1 MKNDALFVRL
11 DSFRDRCRDALDF
24 TRTVI
29 QFSKL
34 ERIEIGGTKGKV
46 PRMQESC
53 GRSGILAKGSHF
65 QRLATAASS
74 LCPPRCCRTA
84 CLPFGRS
91 S

>member
-34 ERIEIGGTKGKV
+34 ERVEIGGTKGKA
-46 PRMQESC
+46 SWL
-53 GRSGILAKGSHF
+53 ILAVRVGLSRGFHAPELVSF
-65 QRLATAASS
+65 CGTLVTLRHVI
-74 LCPPRCCRTA
+74 
-84 CLPFGRS
+84 
-91 S
+91 

>member
-34 ERIEIGGTKGKV
+34 ERVEIGGTKGKAN
-46 PRMQESC
+46 
-53 GRSGILAKGSHF
+53 GRGSMELVLFICNLHTCI
-65 QRLATAASS
+65 A
-74 LCPPRCCRTA
+74 
-84 CLPFGRS
+84 
-91 S
+91 

>member
-34 ERIEIGGTKGKV
+34 ERVEIGGTKGKANGKEWEG
-46 PRMQESC
+46 MGWC
-53 GRSGILAKGSHF
+53 GGKHGTR
-65 QRLATAASS
+65 
-74 LCPPRCCRTA
+74 
-84 CLPFGRS
+84 PFICNLHTCIA
-91 S
+91 

>member
-34 ERIEIGGTKGKV
+34 ERVEIGGTKGK
-46 PRMQESC
+46 
-53 GRSGILAKGSHF
+53 A
-65 QRLATAASS
+65 
-74 LCPPRCCRTA
+74 
-84 CLPFGRS
+84 PFVEIC
-91 S
+91 